1 MKKLLCTWLFAVLTM
16 IVSGCVSASSQVVTS
31 PIATVTSPLPTP
43 ETRLPTQERLS
54 LLRTKVVP
62 SIIAYPRETPAIT
75 PCLSSGDRSALT
87 LTVLKNAKYRL
98 NSVYKNEDAQLE
110 NGVYH
115 RPGTSA
121 QNNYIKIDGPTAYGD
136 LNGDGRGD
144 AAVILR
150 DWGGGTGVSVNLAVV
165 IDQNG
170 KPYNIA
176 TQALGDRVHILSS
189 CVLSEVVTLNMLVPG
204 PNEGF
209 CCPTQQVQQFSI

>member
-1 MKKLLCTWLFAVLTM
+1 VHLVIRSSHNDCERLRFGIVAGSNITYSDCHLTVTYTRNP
-16 IVSGCVSASSQVVTS
+16 ITNARKIVVTKDKS
-31 PIATVTSPLPTP
+31 CT
-43 ETRLPTQERLS
+43 
-54 LLRTKVVP
+54 
-62 SIIAYPRETPAIT
+62 T

-209 CCPTQQVQQFSI
+209 CCPTQQVMASWKLVNNTLVRVP